1 MCKSRTLRRSLK
13 RLYCNSHSEGLS
25 RTAQASWWNDKYD
38 RLLHLDCIR
47 QSCQHAVLLLFLA
60 RQQLN
65 PSSAEHG
72 ASDPLPTALAA
83 NSRSSWCA
91 CHPAVHKYLF
101 HMYERKLQYCGML
114 FCFLGVHWP
123 CSYLHRCSSILLKV
137 FSSRIMLAWHCV

>member
-1 MCKSRTLRRSLK
+1 MRKSRTLRRSLK

-72 ASDPLPTALAA
+72 ASDPLPTSPWPQSQGAAGVLAT
-83 NSRSSWCA
+83 
-91 CHPAVHKYLF
+91 
-101 HMYERKLQYCGML
+101 LQFISISFTCMRESCSIVGC
-114 FCFLGVHWP
+114 CFA
-123 CSYLHRCSSILLKV
+123 S
-137 FSSRIMLAWHCV
+137 